1 MQQTTFKEFMEKLYK
16 KPYDQ
21 IPKKELN
28 DHAREIFGFG
38 ISKEDLNDDGSDL
51 DKLNEIIGG

>member
-1 MQQTTFKEFMEKLYK
+1 MQQTTFKEFMEQLYK

-28 DHAREIFGFG
+28 DHAREIYGFG